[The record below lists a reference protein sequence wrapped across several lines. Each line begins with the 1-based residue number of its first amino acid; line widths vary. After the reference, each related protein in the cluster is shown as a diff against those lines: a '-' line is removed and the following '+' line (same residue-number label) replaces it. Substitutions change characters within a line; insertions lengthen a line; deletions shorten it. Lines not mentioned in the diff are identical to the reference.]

1 MSDEQSGLFFTTTTD
16 SKNREYLSAGD
27 NATITGVGKETSDC
41 SIVSLETSK
50 DGSSIKVSIAMQGDD
65 FLPGE
70 SAQMTATRKS
80 ESYDYLVPVTAV
92 WQENNKAYVL
102 LLETENTVLGEQY
115 IARKAEVQILDKNS
129 SYAAVSGNS
138 LSADCQIITDS
149 DRTVGNGDVV
159 RMTSKD
165 RTMKKISYRKRIAS
179 LAFGLF
185 GAVFLVF
192 ACVYHNKTEDFSNII
207 TIQSGEDK
215 FTQSEIASIRQ
226 DTASAETF
234 TAWTEQKNQTVR
246 ATITNGAATRIFCY
260 SVEIPTPSFRGEKI
274 CRKATQGLHPRC
286 ILSGAVVWWNRGGRT
301 ADPIQRKRAYC
312 ARYRKRTTKY
322 NAMSER
328 CKR

>member
-1 MSDEQSGLFFTTTTD
+1 MS
-16 SKNREYLSAGD
+16 D

-41 SIVSLETSK
+41 SIVSLEISK

-159 RMTSKD
+159 RMTENNEKNKLQKKD
-165 RTMKKISYRKRIAS
+165 RKSGFWIIWSCI
-179 LAFGLF
+179 FG
-185 GAVFLVF
+185 
-192 ACVYHNKTEDFSNII
+192 
-207 TIQSGEDK
+207 
-215 FTQSEIASIRQ
+215 
-226 DTASAETF
+226 
-234 TAWTEQKNQTVR
+234 
-246 ATITNGAATRIFCY
+246 
-260 SVEIPTPSFRGEKI
+260 I
-274 CRKATQGLHPRC
+274 CMR
-286 ILSGAVVWWNRGGRT
+286 LS
-301 ADPIQRKRAYC
+301 
-312 ARYRKRTTKY
+312 
-322 NAMSER
+322 
-328 CKR
+328 